1 VNDFSFIEKHAL
13 GGHLPRFCKTSSITR
28 MEYPSVNISVSLA
41 PKTIIELIQQVKQ
54 RPFAG
59 PFFAIVGKF
68 P

>member
-1 VNDFSFIEKHAL
+1 
-13 GGHLPRFCKTSSITR
+13 

-41 PKTIIELIQQVKQ
+41 PKTIIELIQQVKP

-59 PFFAIVGKF
+59 PFFAIVSKF